1 MGTERNCQSSLWGRE
16 ATSCLGGREC
26 QYVLPR
32 AADLWPGFIVSVAKI
47 QQPWVLRNEIKRCP
61 ERCWRQQPIKALGAL
76 KRLFAHGDVLLIF
89 LRFRPHS
96 SGPKWNQLDFM
107 RTGQSQP
114 PAILLLSL
122 LPQGQYNL
130 WKAMSQ
136 EEDNSD
142 NIVTALYSLQIIL
155 W

>member
-1 MGTERNCQSSLWGRE
+1 
-16 ATSCLGGREC
+16 
-26 QYVLPR
+26 
-32 AADLWPGFIVSVAKI
+32 
-47 QQPWVLRNEIKRCP
+47 
-61 ERCWRQQPIKALGAL
+61 
-76 KRLFAHGDVLLIF
+76 
-89 LRFRPHS
+89 
-96 SGPKWNQLDFM
+96 M

-142 NIVTALYSLQIIL
+142 NIVAALYSLQIIL